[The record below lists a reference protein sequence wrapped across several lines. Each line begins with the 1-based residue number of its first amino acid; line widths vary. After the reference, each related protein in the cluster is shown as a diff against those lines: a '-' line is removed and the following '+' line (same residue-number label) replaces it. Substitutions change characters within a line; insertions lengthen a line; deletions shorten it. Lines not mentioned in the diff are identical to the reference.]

1 VREIIFF
8 SNNENKILEI
18 SNLFLNSSIKI
29 LNLQAFRKV
38 LSPVETG
45 ETFEENAEI
54 KSKYGL
60 KKFKK
65 ICFADD
71 SGICIKA
78 LGGDPGVNSK
88 QFLYSEKNPINTLNK
103 IIKITKSK
111 KIFDAF
117 FQTTICLSITKDKK
131 IFFTGK
137 INGRISNIK
146 KGFDGFGYDPIF
158 IPNGYN
164 KTFAEM
170 KLAEKNLISHRSIAI
185 KKLRDYLIKLI

>member
-8 SNNENKILEI
+8 SNNKNKITEI

-29 LNLQAFRKV
+29 LNLQNFKKI
-38 LSPVETG
+38 LSPKETG
-45 ETFEENAEI
+45 ATFEENAEI
-54 KSKYGL
+54 KSQYGL

-78 LGGDPGVNSK
+78 LGNNPGVNSK
-88 QFLYSEKNPINTLNK
+88 KFLNSEKHQIKILNK
-103 IIKITKSK
+103 IIEITKSK
-111 KIFDAF
+111 KKFDAF
-117 FQTTICLSITKDKK
+117 FQTTICLSITKEKNF
-131 IFFTGK
+131 FFTGK
-137 INGRISNIK
+137 INGKISNIK
-146 KGFDGFGYDPIF
+146 KGFEGFGYDPIF

-170 KLAEKNLISHRSIAI
+170 KLVEKNLISHRSIAI
-185 KKLRDYLIKLI
+185 KKLKDYLIKLI